1 MLSALSLSA
10 MTYPQECYSRRLLL
24 AAMWLL
30 HARQYKQKYVLIIY
44 YSENG
49 LTNIQ
54 KYLKYNTYDH
64 KHLIHTNFT
73 YTTSGISV
81 NGEGEKEGG

>member
-1 MLSALSLSA
+1 
-10 MTYPQECYSRRLLL
+10 
-24 AAMWLL
+24 MWLL
-30 HARQYKQKYVLIIY
+30 QAQKYKQKYVLIIY
-44 YSENG
+44 NSENG

-81 NGEGEKEGG
+81 NGEGEKEGGWLHEKK